1 MKHTL
6 AGSDFD
12 KAVEQV
18 KRIVQ
23 RSPEDQAGAAP
34 KRVRRLRKLNN
45 R

>member
-1 MKHTL
+1 MKHKL

-18 KRIVQ
+18 KRIGQ
-23 RSPEDQAGAAP
+23 RSPENKAGAAP
-34 KRVRRLRKLNN
+34 KQVRRLRKPNN